1 MLGFALGDY
10 RCSYLSVG
18 SFDMDAATL
27 FAGAPA
33 DDLGKALERH
43 GLNPDRL
50 VFQVRALLV
59 DTGANRVLIDP
70 AGTWDDPH
78 RLATVLEQ
86 AGIEPASVDTVI
98 VSHGHADH
106 FRGGVGAGGQA
117 LFENARYWMQ
127 RQEWEHWLSSDNP
140 EPDHATTFREVLLPL
155 EDRFTLI
162 DGEAEIVPGICAL
175 PAPGHS
181 PGHMVVHIGEVA
193 IYSGDVLL
201 SPVNVERPDWAA
213 HFDVWPEQVVASRRK
228 LLERL
233 EHDGSLV
240 LTCHFPGSGAG
251 RVVAAGEGRHW
262 LPESPPGA

>member
-27 FAGAPA
+27 FTDAPA
-33 DDLGKALERH
+33 NDLGEALERH
-43 GLNPDRL
+43 GLDSDRL
-50 VFQVRALLV
+50 VFEVRALLV
-59 DTGANRVLIDP
+59 DSGANRVLIDP
-70 AGTWDDPH
+70 AGTWDDPQ
-78 RLATVLEQ
+78 RLAAVLEQ

-106 FRGGVGAGGQA
+106 FWGGVDAGGQA

-127 RQEWEHWLSSDNP
+127 RREWEHWLSSDNP
-140 EPDHATTFREVLLPL
+140 EPDHAKTFREVLLPI

-162 DGEAEIVPGICAL
+162 DGEVEIVPGICAL
-175 PAPGHS
+175 PTPGHS
-181 PGHMVVHIGEVA
+181 PGHMVVRIGEVA

-201 SPVNVERPDWAA
+201 SPVNVEHPGWTS
-213 HFDVWPEQVVASRRK
+213 HFDLWPEQVVASRRK

-233 EHDGSLV
+233 EQDGSLV

-251 RVVAAGEGRHW
+251 KVVTEGEGRRW
-262 LPESPPGA
+262 LPESLPGA